1 MEVYVKKSDGDNLKL
16 LSSDDLSTLVADTFF
31 PVGFSF
37 LSLDTKVPKFGK
49 WSVESK
55 YYAIMQNYNGGYNA
69 EMYKITRTKW
79 VTSFYYLI

>member
-37 LSLDTKVPKFGK
+37 LSLGTKVPNFGK
-49 WSVESK
+49 WSVEDK
-55 YYAIMQNYNGGYNA
+55 YYAIMMNYNGGNNYK
-69 EMYKITRTKW
+69 MYQITRTK
-79 VTSFYYLI
+79 

>member
-37 LSLDTKVPKFGK
+37 LSLGKKVPNFGK
-49 WSVESK
+49 WSVVSK
-55 YYAIMQNYNGGYNA
+55 QYAIMVNYNGGDNHT
-69 EMYKITRTKW
+69 MYKITRTE
-79 VTSFYYLI
+79 

>member
-37 LSLDTKVPKFGK
+37 LSLNKTVPNFGK
-49 WSVESK
+49 WSVEDK
-55 YYAIMQNYNGGYNA
+55 KYAIMMNYNGGYNYD
-69 EMYKITRTKW
+69 MYQITRTK
-79 VTSFYYLI
+79 

>member
-37 LSLDTKVPKFGK
+37 LSLNTKVPNFGK
-49 WSVESK
+49 WSVEEK
-55 YYAIMQNYNGGYNA
+55 RYAIMMNYNGGNNYI
-69 EMYKITRTKW
+69 MYKITRTK
-79 VTSFYYLI
+79 

>member
-37 LSLDTKVPKFGK
+37 LSLGTKEPNFGK
-49 WSVESK
+49 WSVYPRK
-55 YYAIMQNYNGGYNA
+55 YAIMVNHNA
-69 EMYKITRTKW
+69 GDNHTMYEITRTE
-79 VTSFYYLI
+79 

>member
-37 LSLDTKVPKFGK
+37 LSLNKTFPNFGVWTITAK
-49 WSVESK
+49 Q
-55 YYAIMQNYNGGYNA
+55 YAIMANYNGGNNYT
-69 EMYKITRTKW
+69 MYKITRTK
-79 VTSFYYLI
+79 

>member
-55 YYAIMQNYNGGYNA
+55 YYAIMQNYNGGYNH
-69 EMYKITRTKW
+69 EMYQITRTK
-79 VTSFYYLI
+79 

>member
-37 LSLDTKVPKFGK
+37 LSLDTKVPNFGE
-49 WSVESK
+49 WSVEDKK
-55 YYAIMQNYNGGYNA
+55 YAVIMNYNGGYNYK
-69 EMYKITRTKW
+69 MYKITRTK
-79 VTSFYYLI
+79 

>member
-37 LSLDTKVPKFGK
+37 LSLNTKVPNFGK
-49 WSVESK
+49 WSVEEK
-55 YYAIMQNYNGGYNA
+55 KYAIMMNYNGGNNYI
-69 EMYKITRTKW
+69 MYKITRTK
-79 VTSFYYLI
+79 

>member
-37 LSLDTKVPKFGK
+37 LSLVKKVPNFGK
-49 WSVESK
+49 WSVKSE
-55 YYAIMQNYNGGYNA
+55 YYAVMVNYNGGNNYT
-69 EMYKITRTKW
+69 MYRITRTE
-79 VTSFYYLI
+79 

>member
-55 YYAIMQNYNGGYNA
+55 YYAIMQNYNGGYNY
-69 EMYKITRTKW
+69 EMYKITRTK
-79 VTSFYYLI
+79 

>member
-37 LSLDTKVPKFGK
+37 LSLGTKVPNFGE
-49 WSVESK
+49 WSVEK
-55 YYAIMQNYNGGYNA
+55 KQYAIMMNYNGGYNYS
-69 EMYKITRTKW
+69 MYQITRTK
-79 VTSFYYLI
+79 

>member
-37 LSLDTKVPKFGK
+37 LSLNRTVPNFGEWKVTNKP
-49 WSVESK
+49 
-55 YYAIMQNYNGGYNA
+55 YAVMVNYNGGNNHT
-69 EMYKITRTKW
+69 MYQITRTK
-79 VTSFYYLI
+79 

>member
-1 MEVYVKKSDGDNLKL
+1 MEVYVKKSDGGNLKL

-37 LSLDTKVPKFGK
+37 LSLDTKAPNFGK

-55 YYAIMQNYNGGYNA
+55 PYAVMMNYNGGYNY
-69 EMYKITRTKW
+69 EMYQITRTK
-79 VTSFYYLI
+79 

>member
-37 LSLDTKVPKFGK
+37 LSLKTKVPNFGK
-49 WSVESK
+49 WSVKSEK
-55 YYAIMQNYNGGYNA
+55 YAIMANYNGGNNYT
-69 EMYKITRTKW
+69 MYRITRTE
-79 VTSFYYLI
+79 